1 MRSHSRSHVFLACCG
16 RSIACASMF
25 SSIARAHAIG
35 RRRCCYTAWH
45 GCGGAWRWAFALALA
60 LALTLGFALALLVGR
75 SYCRKSPVCLLLSLV
90 AAKPSLARARVS
102 VEFLLCLWWLSRVR
116 VRGHARAPACAIPCS
131 SGVVGLVVYHRLC
144 MQTIVACSCSCRRV
158 GVGVSAGSCRGLVS
172 LFRRGTWGCRGR
184 RRSRSC
190 ARFARWGVLLGVVG
204 RGSVLMLCAHAHT
217 RRLQL
222 LAFPVG
228 AASVLSCRVS
238 RACLRCVGYV
248 RAALCGPLVASRPPG
263 DLKNT
268 TNPHQ
273 ITLGPP
279 PVSYG
284 LHGAGF

>member
-1 MRSHSRSHVFLACCG
+1 MARLWRSMAVLGARA
-16 RSIACASMF
+16 R
-25 SSIARAHAIG
+25 ARAHA
-35 RRRCCYTAWH
+35 R
-45 GCGGAWRWAFALALA
+45 
-60 LALTLGFALALLVGR
+60 LLRSPCSLGR
-75 SYCRKSPVCLLLSLV
+75 SYCRKSPVRLLLSLM
-90 AAKPSLARARVS
+90 AAKSSLARARVF
-102 VEFLLCLWWLSRVR
+102 VDFLLCILWLSRVR
-116 VRGHARAPACAIPCS
+116 VRGHARAPACVIPCS

-144 MQTIVACSCSCRRV
+144 VQTVVACSRSCRRV
-158 GVGVSAGSCRGLVS
+158 GVGVSSGLVS

-217 RRLQL
+217 HRLPL

-238 RACLRCVGYV
+238 RACLRYVGYA

-279 PVSYG
+279 PIAYG
-284 LHGAGF
+284 FRGAGFLSRFKKERAEVDPPLSSF